1 MSLAAVNDRVAD
13 LVMSLTELD
22 GRDMQQLLDDF
33 TAATEAGEVTF
44 LGEETTAVEA
54 PEECQ
59 QSVKDA
65 RQKVVD
71 ICLEENIQVTF
82 EGWLGEQL
90 VGACSDQSTEI

>member
-1 MSLAAVNDRVAD
+1 MEQTQDCCQDLGVEYNKQFKDKEMSLAAVNDRVAD

-59 QSVKDA
+59 
-65 RQKVVD
+65 
-71 ICLEENIQVTF
+71 
-82 EGWLGEQL
+82 
-90 VGACSDQSTEI
+90 